1 MVTLTLHVFAPIK
14 KKEQQWREGKKQK
27 QKTVTRKRPEVVMKW
42 DTSSWP
48 SGCVCLPPCHKKTW
62 GKETKPARC
71 IHPKDHFCPK
81 EGEKLAEVGTVAPA
95 DTVKVVPARW
105 AVHAPTPALP
115 VCSLQRPGCV
125 SSFERTCSRDGS
137 ICHPPV
143 TLQEFPR
150 SGEKKGEK
158 VRKSNF
164 TGYVNPRMQMKVER
178 ISWE

>member
-1 MVTLTLHVFAPIK
+1 M
-14 KKEQQWREGKKQK
+14 
-27 QKTVTRKRPEVVMKW
+27 
-42 DTSSWP
+42 
-48 SGCVCLPPCHKKTW
+48 
-62 GKETKPARC
+62 
-71 IHPKDHFCPK
+71 
-81 EGEKLAEVGTVAPA
+81 GTVAPA
-95 DTVKVVPARW
+95 DTVKVVPARR

-125 SSFERTCSRDGS
+125 SGFERTCSRDGS

-164 TGYVNPRMQMKVER
+164 TGYVTKNANEGGEDQLGVAVLTLDH
-178 ISWE
+178 